1 MPIDPKTPDFLD
13 DNIRSA
19 TVAKE
24 MFAEL
29 GLEYCQV
36 HWYGDNPDFNK
47 EPDRIAT
54 KLDREKDAAKIAIR
68 VIQERRRRLDYQQLK
83 STEEPN
89 G

>member
-1 MPIDPKTPDFLD
+1 
-13 DNIRSA
+13 
-19 TVAKE
+19 

-36 HWYGDNPDFNK
+36 HWYGDNPDFTK
-47 EPDRIAT
+47 EPDRIDT
-54 KLDREKDAAKIAIR
+54 NIKDPVKIAIR

>member
-13 DNIRSA
+13 DDIRSA
-19 TVAKE
+19 AVAKE
-24 MFAEL
+24 MFGNL

-47 EPDRIAT
+47 EPDRVET
-54 KLDREKDAAKIAIR
+54 NLKDPVKIGLRI
-68 VIQERRRRLDYQQLK
+68 IQERKRRLDYEQLK
-83 STEEPN
+83 STDEPN

>member
-13 DNIRSA
+13 DDIRSA
-19 TVAKE
+19 AVAKE
-24 MFAEL
+24 MFGNL

-47 EPDRIAT
+47 EPDRVET
-54 KLDREKDAAKIAIR
+54 NLKDPVKIGLRI
-68 VIQERRRRLDYQQLK
+68 IQERKRRLDYQQLK

>member
-36 HWYGDNPDFNK
+36 HWYGDNPDFTK
-47 EPDRIAT
+47 EPDRIDT
-54 KLDREKDAAKIAIR
+54 NIKDPVKLGIR

>member
-13 DNIRSA
+13 DDIRSA
-19 TVAKE
+19 AVAKE
-24 MFAEL
+24 MFGNL
-29 GLEYCQV
+29 DLEYCQV

-47 EPDRIAT
+47 EPDRVET
-54 KLDREKDAAKIAIR
+54 NLKDPVKIGLRI
-68 VIQERRRRLDYQQLK
+68 IQERRRRLDYQQLK

>member
-13 DNIRSA
+13 DDIRSA
-19 TVAKE
+19 AVAKE
-24 MFAEL
+24 MFGNL

-47 EPDRIAT
+47 EPDRVET
-54 KLDREKDAAKIAIR
+54 NLKDPVKIGLRIN
-68 VIQERRRRLDYQQLK
+68 QERKRRLDYQQLK

>member
-13 DNIRSA
+13 DDIRSA
-19 TVAKE
+19 AVAKE
-24 MFAEL
+24 MFGNL

-47 EPDRIAT
+47 EPDRVET
-54 KLDREKDAAKIAIR
+54 NLKDPVKIGLRI
-68 VIQERRRRLDYQQLK
+68 IQERKRRLDYEQLK

>member
-13 DNIRSA
+13 DDIRSA
-19 TVAKE
+19 AVAKE
-24 MFAEL
+24 MFGNL

-47 EPDRIAT
+47 EPDRVETNIKDPI
-54 KLDREKDAAKIAIR
+54 KLGLRI
-68 VIQERRRRLDYQQLK
+68 IQERKRRLDYQQLK

>member
-1 MPIDPKTPDFLD
+1 MGPRFLD
-13 DNIRSA
+13 DDIRSA
-19 TVAKE
+19 AVAKE
-24 MFAEL
+24 MFGNL

-47 EPDRIAT
+47 EPDRVET
-54 KLDREKDAAKIAIR
+54 NLKDPVKIGLRI
-68 VIQERRRRLDYQQLK
+68 IQERKRRLDYQQLK

>member
-13 DNIRSA
+13 DDIRSA
-19 TVAKE
+19 AVAKE
-24 MFAEL
+24 MFGNL

-47 EPDRIAT
+47 EPDRVET
-54 KLDREKDAAKIAIR
+54 NLKDPVKIGLRI
-68 VIQERRRRLDYQQLK
+68 IQERRRRLDYQQLK

>member
-13 DNIRSA
+13 DDIRSA
-19 TVAKE
+19 AVAKE
-24 MFAEL
+24 MFGNL

-36 HWYGDNPDFNK
+36 HWYGANPDFNK
-47 EPDRIAT
+47 EPDRVET
-54 KLDREKDAAKIAIR
+54 NLKDPVKIGLRI
-68 VIQERRRRLDYQQLK
+68 IQERKRRLDYQQLK

>member
-47 EPDRIAT
+47 EPDRIDT
-54 KLDREKDAAKIAIR
+54 NIKDPVKIGIR

-83 STEEPN
+83 STE
-89 G
+89 

>member
-19 TVAKE
+19 AVAKE
-24 MFAEL
+24 MFGNL

-47 EPDRIAT
+47 EPDRVETNI
-54 KLDREKDAAKIAIR
+54 KDPVKIGLRI
-68 VIQERRRRLDYQQLK
+68 IQERKRRLDYEQLK

>member
-36 HWYGDNPDFNK
+36 HWYGDNPDFTK
-47 EPDRIAT
+47 EPDRIDT
-54 KLDREKDAAKIAIR
+54 NIKDPVKLGLR
-68 VIQERRRRLDYQQLK
+68 VIQEHRRRLDYQQLK

>member
-13 DNIRSA
+13 DDIRSA
-19 TVAKE
+19 AVAKE
-24 MFAEL
+24 MFGNL

-36 HWYGDNPDFNK
+36 HWYGDNPAFNK
-47 EPDRIAT
+47 EPDRVET
-54 KLDREKDAAKIAIR
+54 NLKDPVKIGLRI
-68 VIQERRRRLDYQQLK
+68 IQERKRRLDYQQLK

>member
-13 DNIRSA
+13 DDIRSA
-19 TVAKE
+19 AVAKE
-24 MFAEL
+24 MFGNL

-47 EPDRIAT
+47 EPDRVETNI
-54 KLDREKDAAKIAIR
+54 KDPVKIGLRI
-68 VIQERRRRLDYQQLK
+68 IQERKRRLDYEQLK

>member
-19 TVAKE
+19 PVAKE

-36 HWYGDNPDFNK
+36 HWYGDNPDFTK
-47 EPDRIAT
+47 EPDRIDT
-54 KLDREKDAAKIAIR
+54 NIKDPVKLGLR
-68 VIQERRRRLDYQQLK
+68 VIQERRRRLDYQELK